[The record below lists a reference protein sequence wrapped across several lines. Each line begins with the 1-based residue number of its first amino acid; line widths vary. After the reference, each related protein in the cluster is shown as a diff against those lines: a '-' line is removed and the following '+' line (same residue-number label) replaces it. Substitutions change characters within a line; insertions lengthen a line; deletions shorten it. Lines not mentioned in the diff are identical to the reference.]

1 MDKGHP
7 SLEKPFLLPSAKS
20 LVKISRRINVQVVAY
35 VVA

>member
-7 SLEKPFLLPSAKS
+7 SLEKPFLPNAKS
-20 LVKISRRINVQVVAY
+20 LVKISRRINVQVVAQ